1 MREIAPEL
9 IFGAVI
15 SLYAYVA
22 PYTKVEESFNLQA
35 VHDFIYTDSIGK
47 GFFSRF

>member
-9 IFGAVI
+9 IFGTVI

-47 GFFSRF
+47 DF